1 MISASLKKSLND
13 LCAQYHRREMIHPD
27 PLEFLWD
34 YPDPRDREIVALVA
48 SSLAYGRVAQILKSV
63 RIVLDLMGPP
73 ARFLKRSSETTLLR
87 TFSGF
92 KHRFTTGEDL
102 AALLYGAKRASERH
116 GSLLACFESGLT
128 DSDETVLNALSAF
141 VAQLSEPSGDRCGS
155 LLPSPADGSACKRL
169 NLFLRWLVRRDGVDP
184 GGWESGGAA
193 RLVVPLDVHIH
204 RICRTL
210 GLTRRNAADMRTALE
225 ITQAFRLI
233 CPGDPIRYDFS
244 LSRLGIRKDA
254 DPDEFFNSCR
264 VAGAPRG
271 HARENR

>member
-1 MISASLKKSLND
+1 MISAALKKSLND
-13 LCAQYHRREMIHPD
+13 LHTQYNRRGMIHPD

-63 RIVLDLMGPP
+63 RGVLDRMGSP
-73 ARFLKRSSETTLLR
+73 ARFLKRSSESALLR
-87 TFSGF
+87 TFGGF
-92 KHRFTTGEDL
+92 RHRFTTGEEI

-116 GSLLACFESGLT
+116 GSLLACFEAGLG
-128 DSDETVLNALSAF
+128 DSDETILGALSAF
-141 VAQLSEPSGDRCGS
+141 VAELSEPSGGECGS
-155 LLPSPADGSACKRL
+155 LLASPADGSACKRL
-169 NLFLRWLVRRDGVDP
+169 NLFLRWLVRRDEVDP
-184 GGWESGGAA
+184 GGWESVGAA
-193 RLVVPLDVHIH
+193 RLVIPLDVHIH

-225 ITQAFRLI
+225 ITRAFQLI

-254 DPDEFFNSCR
+254 DPEEFFNCCR
-264 VAGAPRG
+264 VAGAARG
-271 HARENR
+271 